1 MLDNA
6 VGLVGEVKSVNQI
19 DNINGLKY
27 DGYEVILETVRPSG
41 VADEAVVIIPDT
53 AQLEE
58 VNNRVMV
65 CGKMQTTKNFDTGK
79 VLVYVL
85 ADFIGSCPKGEKQ
98 NEVQL
103 NGVMGRGINY
113 RTTPRGKRITDIM
126 VEVPNELR
134 QSLCYIPCICWNEEA
149 DEVKD
154 WEEGTPVELSGRL
167 QSRKYSKTVDLYADG
182 KLIETITEQHTCYE
196 VSINNITKK
205 ES

>member
-6 VGLVGEVKSVNQI
+6 AGLVGQVKSVNQI
-19 DNINGLKY
+19 DNINGLKF

-41 VADEAVVIIPDT
+41 VADTAVVIVPDT
-53 AQLEE
+53 APLEIL
-58 VNNRVMV
+58 NNRVMV
-65 CGKMQTTKNFDTGK
+65 YGKMQTTKNFETGK
-79 VLVYVL
+79 VLVYIL
-85 ADFIGSCPKGEKQ
+85 AEHIGSCPKGEEQ

-103 NGVMGRGINY
+103 SGILGRGITY

-154 WEEGTPVELSGRL
+154 WKEGTAVELSGRL
-167 QSRKYSKTVDLYADG
+167 QSRQYSKTIDLYAND
-182 KLIETITEQHTCYE
+182 KVVETVTEQHTCYE
-196 VSINNITKK
+196 VSVNNITKK